1 LPVFLFR
8 TDDVILYGFEA
19 QVAWQLSDEF
29 KATVF
34 SDFVRARLKNGG
46 ELPRTPPLRF
56 GSQFS
61 YQTTNLSA
69 HLDITRYQSQ
79 DRIADFETSTDG
91 YTLVDMSI
99 SYNLPIS
106 NHNIEV
112 YLKGNNLTDTEARVH
127 TSFLKDLA
135 PRPGRN
141 LSIGVRG
148 YF

>member
-1 LPVFLFR
+1 
-8 TDDVILYGFEA
+8 
-19 QVAWQLSDEF
+19 
-29 KATVF
+29 VF